1 MCKIKR
7 IGSRLLALAM
17 CLIAMCCLATPAFA
31 YADSGV
37 AEGTEEAAVET
48 EGTESNAFTPD
59 GNATILDE
67 AESDQD
73 KYFYTIQ
80 TENNNTFYIII
91 DKERA
96 SGNVYLLSMIDEND
110 LMEFVTETE
119 DTESTDTGAIPD
131 VFTAET
137 ITPTPEPQ
145 SGEDDGSEVVDDGTG
160 DGPNSTVL
168 LIALVVLGA
177 VFLGGYY
184 IVKIRNKDSYDEDD
198 EDETAVGMNEPEEAD
213 DADEVEENDDAAHAA
228 DVPFSDYPDP
238 KDFEEDE

>member
-1 MCKIKR
+1 MCKSKR
-7 IGSRLLALAM
+7 TGSRLLALAM
-17 CLIAMCCLATPAFA
+17 CLIAMCSLATPAFA
-31 YADSGV
+31 YAEPDST
-37 AEGTEEAAVET
+37 EETEEAAVAT
-48 EGTESNAFTPD
+48 EATESSAFTPD

-96 SGNVYLLSMIDEND
+96 SGNVYLLSMIDEDD

-131 VFTAET
+131 VFTEET

-145 SGEDDGSEVVDDGTG
+145 PGEDDGSEVVDDGTG

-168 LIALVVLGA
+168 LIALAVLGA

-238 KDFEEDE
+238 KDFEDNE

>member
-1 MCKIKR
+1 MCKSKR
-7 IGSRLLALAM
+7 TGSRLLALAM
-17 CLIAMCCLATPAFA
+17 CLIAMCSLATPAFA
-31 YADSGV
+31 YAEPD
-37 AEGTEEAAVET
+37 ATEETEEAAVAT
-48 EGTESNAFTPD
+48 EATESSNFTPD

-119 DTESTDTGAIPD
+119 DTESADTGAIPD
-131 VFTAET
+131 VFTEET
-137 ITPTPEPQ
+137 ITPAPEPQ
-145 SGEDDGSEVVDDGTG
+145 PGEDDSSVVVDDGTG

-168 LIALVVLGA
+168 LIALAVLGA

-184 IVKIRNKDSYDEDD
+184 VVKIRNKDSYDEND

-213 DADEVEENDDAAHAA
+213 DADEVEENDDAAHIA

-238 KDFEEDE
+238 KDFEEAE

>member
-7 IGSRLLALAM
+7 TGSRLLALAM

-48 EGTESNAFTPD
+48 EATESNAFTPD

-96 SGNVYLLSMIDEND
+96 SGNVYLLSLIDEND

-131 VFTAET
+131 VFTEET

-145 SGEDDGSEVVDDGTG
+145 PGEDDGGEVVDDGTDG
-160 DGPNSTVL
+160 GPNSTVL

-177 VFLGGYY
+177 IFLGGYY
-184 IVKIRNKDSYDEDD
+184 IVKIRNKDTYDEDD
-198 EDETAVGMNEPEEAD
+198 ENEAAMGMSEPEEPD
-213 DADEVEENDDAAHAA
+213 DADEVEENDDVAHAA

-238 KDFEEDE
+238 KDFEDAE